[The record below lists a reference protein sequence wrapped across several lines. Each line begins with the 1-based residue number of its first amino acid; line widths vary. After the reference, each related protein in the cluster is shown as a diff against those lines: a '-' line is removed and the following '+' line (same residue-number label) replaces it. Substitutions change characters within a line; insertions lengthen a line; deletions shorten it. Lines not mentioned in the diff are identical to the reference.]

1 MSKSV
6 FEKMMSS
13 AGQPKMKLCTAHKA
27 HPSGTYKELSEFGT
41 FTSGKRKGKPKGS
54 CKACLDVSKKRS
66 ATSLLRLAR
75 KKAKAAAL
83 AGNSSAIVAIH
94 AEDKAARDN
103 RRNADGDLPDAV
115 ARKKAKAAADT
126 GNLTALT
133 GIRAKDKAKRD
144 NRRDANGDLPHTV
157 LRNQAKAAA
166 LAGDTAAIDA
176 IRAKEKAKRDNRI
189 ARWKSEA
196 DEGNEEAIAKLAAYH
211 EQSVPVVISKPRWGE
226 IICNVTRLL
235 EHIDSPELRIKEAEE
250 RVERIFSPDRAANF
264 GGGASTFVFAAGLA
278 HVIGDDGCASPE
290 EARKKAVGLPHEV
303 AEYPFGT
310 HSAFTSIL
318 RMTSGE
324 FVRGDSH
331 VAFAI
336 DD

>member
-166 LAGDTAAIDA
+166 LAGNSTALNA
-176 IRAKEKAKRDNRI
+176 IRAADKASHDNRI

-196 DEGNEEAIAKLAAYH
+196 AKGNKEAIVKLAAYR
-211 EQSVPVVISKPRWGE
+211 ERSVSVVISEPRWVE
-226 IICNVTRLL
+226 IIGNVTLL
-235 EHIDSPELRIKEAEE
+235 HERINSPELREKEAKEL
-250 RVERIFSPDRAANF
+250 VERIVSADRAANF
-264 GGGASTFVFAAGLA
+264 GGASTFVFAAGLA
-278 HVIGDDGCASPE
+278 HVIGDDGCASPD
-290 EARKKAVGLPHEV
+290 EALKKAVGLPHEV